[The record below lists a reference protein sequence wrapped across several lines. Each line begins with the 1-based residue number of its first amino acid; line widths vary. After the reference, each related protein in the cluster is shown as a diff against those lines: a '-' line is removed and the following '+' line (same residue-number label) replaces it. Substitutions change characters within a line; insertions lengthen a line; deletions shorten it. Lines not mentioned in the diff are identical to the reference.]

1 MYEFINNL
9 LKSVV
14 IYFFYKEVSTEQDEV
29 VVLDEIDSLKLLACC
44 YKYQS
49 EMDGLLKNIRSGIT
63 KRQHALE
70 HSIALKKTWERKRKT
85 IINELT
91 EARKIWKQIDFPF
104 H

>member
-1 MYEFINNL
+1 
-9 LKSVV
+9 
-14 IYFFYKEVSTEQDEV
+14 
-29 VVLDEIDSLKLLACC
+29 
-44 YKYQS
+44 
-49 EMDGLLKNIRSGIT
+49 MDGLLKNIRSGIT